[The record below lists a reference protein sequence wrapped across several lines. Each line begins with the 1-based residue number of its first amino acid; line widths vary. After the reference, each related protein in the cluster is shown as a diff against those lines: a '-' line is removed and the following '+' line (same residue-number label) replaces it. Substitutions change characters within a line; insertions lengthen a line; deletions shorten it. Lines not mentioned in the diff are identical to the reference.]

1 MSSSTKTDVRG
12 PNPASQEPI
21 VTVNKVNWFLT
32 EAQEQQLIFRGITDV
47 VDSDVLVQAH
57 TLYDVLVRAQGLTIN
72 PIKVAPTVSAVISDI
87 SDISDCYLLPDKA
100 STFVDIPTT
109 EMLRTNLR
117 LTMYDILDAINF
129 MLPDIKTSAT
139 YSVYKQ
145 LYDTS
150 DLTLA
155 VDLFI
160 IKVFNKKLIKMVEH
174 EGDCPNL
181 THMGNRVDTA
191 INALTEALR
200 VRLRAEFV
208 KLVVS
213 ITTTKNHIP
222 TTSPQLDLEG
232 LDVLMRPS
240 APGPPPVAPS
250 TFVPTYKDKDRKSS
264 PMIQDED
271 SFMDVLNTMLHSP
284 KMDPFNVALPPLP
297 PTFRDNT
304 IKSIAKAIA
313 SRPPSAVQCG
323 TVLGMPSLPNS
334 ARSDMIESYSNR
346 TSGVIL
352 VSPRMMDD
360 GCMGFD
366 VTNIKRIPS
375 LTVSERMAFM

>member
-129 MLPDIKTSAT
+129 MLPDLKTSAT

-160 IKVFNKKLIKMVEH
+160 LKVFNNKLIKMVEH

-181 THMGNRVDTA
+181 AHMVNRVDTA

-200 VRLRAEFV
+200 VRWRGF
-208 KLVVS
+208 
-213 ITTTKNHIP
+213 
-222 TTSPQLDLEG
+222 SP
-232 LDVLMRPS
+232 
-240 APGPPPVAPS
+240 
-250 TFVPTYKDKDRKSS
+250 
-264 PMIQDED
+264 
-271 SFMDVLNTMLHSP
+271 
-284 KMDPFNVALPPLP
+284 
-297 PTFRDNT
+297 
-304 IKSIAKAIA
+304 
-313 SRPPSAVQCG
+313 
-323 TVLGMPSLPNS
+323 
-334 ARSDMIESYSNR
+334 
-346 TSGVIL
+346 
-352 VSPRMMDD
+352 
-360 GCMGFD
+360 
-366 VTNIKRIPS
+366 
-375 LTVSERMAFM
+375 